1 VGWADLGPLIE
12 LLLVIVLSV
21 YALVGIASLV
31 ALVAWTWRDR
41 P

>member
-1 VGWADLGPLIE
+1 VGWANLGSLVE

-21 YALVGIASLV
+21 YALVGVVSLIALLTW
-31 ALVAWTWRDR
+31 AWRDR